1 MICPCR
7 MLRAMT
13 AAVMKKNVGPV
24 HVFLAFARLGRTA
37 IRFQRREAMNRLP
50 AVRVHMAV

>member
-1 MICPCR
+1 